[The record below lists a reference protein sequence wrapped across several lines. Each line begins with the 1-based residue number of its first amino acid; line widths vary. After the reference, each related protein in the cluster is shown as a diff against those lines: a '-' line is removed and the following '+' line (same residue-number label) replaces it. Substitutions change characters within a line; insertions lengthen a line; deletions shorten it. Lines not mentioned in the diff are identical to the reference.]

1 MPSLPVQLLDLALP
15 LGLGEQAPFLAR
27 SIPALTVTTE
37 EPGEPRVPVGD
48 PSPGTSSRQLERLGR
63 AVQSLL
69 ASLDAGGEVAQR
81 ARDDVFVGDR
91 VVPGW
96 TIRLTLF
103 AAIVPFLVGTADFV
117 VRARRR
123 RLPLAPAV
131 RALRTRLAFWAG
143 VGALLALA
151 GLLGILPTG
160 AGRPLS
166 PYAPS
171 VLDPDVAGLLLL
183 CALAFVAWVIERR
196 RLAPRRPI
204 TLDEL
209 LAGYAVGLA
218 WLGIVAIAVA
228 ALNLSSLLF
237 ILPSL
242 YAWLWLP
249 QVSSRAAR
257 VSLLGAGLLGPIAAI
272 VLLARDLRLGLDVV
286 TYVAGLV
293 TVGYVGITA
302 VIVALAWAT
311 AAGQL
316 GALAFG
322 RYAPYADGAEPPPPG
337 EIRRG
342 VRAFVRRQASDR

>member
-1 MPSLPVQLLDLALP
+1 MPSLLAQLLDLALP
-15 LGLGEQAPFLAR
+15 LGIGEQAPFLAR

-48 PSPGTSSRQLERLGR
+48 PSAVTSSRQLERLGR

-81 ARDDVFVGDR
+81 ARDDVYVGDR
-91 VVPGW
+91 VIPGW
-96 TIRLTLF
+96 TIRVTLF
-103 AAIVPFLVGTADFV
+103 AAIVPFLVGTADLV

-131 RALRTRLAFWAG
+131 RALRTRFAFWIG

-160 AGRPLS
+160 ADRPLS

-171 VLDPDVAGLLLL
+171 VVDPDVAGQLLI
-183 CALAFVAWVIERR
+183 CALAFVAWVVERR
-196 RLAPRRPI
+196 RLTPRRP
-204 TLDEL
+204 TSLDEL

-218 WLGIVAIAVA
+218 WLGIVTIGVA

-237 ILPSL
+237 LLPSL

-249 QVSSRAAR
+249 QASSWGAR
-257 VSLLGAGLLGPIAAI
+257 VSLFAAGLLGPIAAI
-272 VLLARDLRLGLDVV
+272 VVLARDLRLGFDVV

-293 TVGYVGITA
+293 TVGYVGVA
-302 VIVALAWAT
+302 VVIAALAWAA

-316 GALAFG
+316 GALALG
-322 RYAPYADGAEPPPPG
+322 RYAPYADGVEPPPPG